1 MQHYHKPNFLQIQ
14 LKLPANKNIKKWNII
29 SFVYTQEYL
38 PVKCLL
44 LDMLYISAL
53 DAKGR
58 DYSLLCTM
66 YAQYKCLKNIPDIHQ
81 ISMKVELSLLCR
93 ENI

>member
-1 MQHYHKPNFLQIQ
+1 MELYFLC
-14 LKLPANKNIKKWNII
+14 
-29 SFVYTQEYL
+29 VYSGIPSSQMSAVRHAL
-38 PVKCLL
+38 HF
-44 LDMLYISAL
+44 AL

-66 YAQYKCLKNIPDIHQ
+66 CAQYKCLKNIPDIHQ